1 MDLANAFHR
10 LVRELVTGL
19 VIPDDAAAVVANL
32 QHHGRS
38 TAGLCRWMELPGL
51 LERLKAPPLLI
62 KIMQDIHCFTWY
74 QLEVSDGPT
83 VTKRGTRPGSPLA
96 DCVFHVLMLDI
107 IVELNEWIR
116 QQTEYVE
123 LLGELEI
130 QMDTVVW
137 SDDLAIPWC
146 TRQASEII
154 PALLHLLRKVYTCFD
169 RRGFQLNLA
178 KQKTSAV
185 VSFRGPGSKSLRE
198 TY

>member
-1 MDLANAFHR
+1 MSLLAPLRPGGQLGGFPRQQVGFGSQPLHIFGKLADCQGFTSGVLFVDLANAFHR

-74 QLEVSDGPT
+74 QLEVSEGPT

-116 QQTEYVE
+116 QQSEYVE
-123 LLGELEI
+123 LLGEL
-130 QMDTVVW
+130 
-137 SDDLAIPWC
+137 
-146 TRQASEII
+146 TRWFG
-154 PALLHLLRKVYTCFD
+154 RMT
-169 RRGFQLNLA
+169 
-178 KQKTSAV
+178 
-185 VSFRGPGSKSLRE
+185 
-198 TY
+198 